1 MTSRLKAVMMT
12 GVATAIVSATAAHA
26 QPMLTIAI
34 PGANWGE
41 AFETCVVKPIS
52 EAAGFSYRVE
62 LGNSTTSFSK
72 LQQQRDNPV
81 IDVAWMDGG
90 ISEMAQAAGVVEAL
104 DPARVPNLAN
114 LLPQAVAKK
123 DGNHFAASV
132 GFYSLGIVYNTETVQ
147 TTPTSWNDLWS
158 SDYEDE
164 VIIPAPANAA
174 GIPFILFLDKI
185 WNTESDLAATF
196 AKLKELRASM
206 YFDTSGTAS
215 NAFQSGEAIIGA
227 NFNVSAWEL
236 ADKGLPVAF
245 AVPKEGF
252 WANDGR
258 IHLVK
263 GSKNQELS
271 EMLINYAL
279 TPEASTCLA
288 DKLYLGPAIAGV
300 AVSPETAKKMPWG
313 ADGSI
318 DSLVQIDWEFINAQ
332 RASIVEIW
340 NREIAR

>member
-1 MTSRLKAVMMT
+1 MTSRLKALMIACVT
-12 GVATAIVSATAAHA
+12 TSIVSAHGAYA
-26 QPMLTIAI
+26 QPTLTIAI

-41 AFETCVVKPIS
+41 AFETCVIKPIAA
-52 EAAGFSYRVE
+52 EAGFSYRVE

-81 IDVAWMDGG
+81 IDIAWMDGG
-90 ISEMAQAAGVVEAL
+90 ISELARAAGVIDAL
-104 DPARVPNLAN
+104 DPGHVPNLAN
-114 LLPQAVAKK
+114 LLPQAVAQK
-123 DGNHFAASV
+123 DGKHFAASV
-132 GFYSLGIVYNTETVQ
+132 GFYSLGIVYNSETVK
-147 TTPTSWNDLWS
+147 TAPTSWNDLWS
-158 SDYEDE
+158 SDYEEE

-185 WNTESDLAATF
+185 WNGESDLTATF
-196 AKLKELRASM
+196 AKLKELKTSM

-215 NAFQSGEAIIGA
+215 NAFQSGEAVIGA

-245 AVPKEGF
+245 VAPKEGF

-271 EMLINYAL
+271 EKLINYAL
-279 TPEASTCLA
+279 TPEASVCLA
-288 DKLYLGPAIAGV
+288 DKLYLGPAVAGV
-300 AVSPETAKKMPWG
+300 TVSAETAKKMPWG

-318 DSLVQIDWEFINAQ
+318 ESLVQIDWEFINAQ

>member
-1 MTSRLKAVMMT
+1 MASRLKTLMMACAAASIAPIGAV
-12 GVATAIVSATAAHA
+12 HA
-26 QPMLTIAI
+26 QPTLTIAI

-41 AFETCVVKPIS
+41 AFETCVAKPI
-52 EAAGFSYRVE
+52 AAQAGFSYRVE

-90 ISEMAQAAGVVEAL
+90 ISELAEAAGVVEVL

-123 DGNHFAASV
+123 NGQHFAASV
-132 GFYSLGIVYNTETVQ
+132 GFYSLGIVYNSEVVTP
-147 TTPTSWNDLWS
+147 TPTSWNDLWS

-185 WNTESDLAATF
+185 WNGQSDLAATF
-196 AKLKELRASM
+196 AKLKELKASM

-215 NAFQSGEAIIGA
+215 NAFQSGEAVIGA

-245 AVPKEGF
+245 VAPKEGF

-263 GSKNQELS
+263 GSKNRELA
-271 EMLINYAL
+271 EKLINYAL

-300 AVSPETAKKMPWG
+300 TVSPETARKMPWG
-313 ADGSI
+313 AEGSI
-318 DSLVQIDWEFINAQ
+318 ESLVQIDWEFINAQ